1 MSALEEI
8 EKAIEKLTKLSK
20 AAPGAPWV
28 SDYEFDDEPLLRGS
42 DALGNRFSN
51 EFATLDNPAAGNLI
65 VTLHRTIDAQL
76 RILQTAIADIVR
88 WTDADSEWG
97 WEPQDGPTPKDSTF
111 IAKLDLARAI
121 NGTTS

>member
-8 EKAIEKLTKLSK
+8 EAAIEKLS
-20 AAPGAPWV
+20 A
-28 SDYEFDDEPLLRGS
+28 LRG
-42 DALGNRFSN
+42 DTPWALAGGG
-51 EFATLDNPAAGNLI
+51 EWINPIGITVAPDDGGVSPREADLI

-76 RILQTAIADIVR
+76 RILKTAIADIVR

-97 WEPQDGPTPKDSTF
+97 WEPQDGPTPKDSAF

-121 NGTTS
+121 NGTAS